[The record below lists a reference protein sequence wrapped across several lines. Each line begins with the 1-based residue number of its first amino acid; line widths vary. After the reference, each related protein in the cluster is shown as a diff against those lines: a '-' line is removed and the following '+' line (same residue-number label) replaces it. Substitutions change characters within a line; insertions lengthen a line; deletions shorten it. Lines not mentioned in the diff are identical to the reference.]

1 VGVRADGQREE
12 AVAKEGSGGEQN
24 RRVVLLYCHRV
35 LRQGE
40 SVGAA
45 ADSSFGLPIQP
56 VAVACGSSVEV
67 SHILKILADGAAAVE
82 VVTCADDCC
91 SSLLGSRR
99 AQRRVEYARQLL
111 GQAGVDP
118 ARVGH
123 TLASDATSAEVLE
136 LAVSRAKA
144 VFSEMPGV
152 PKGEDQ

>member
-1 VGVRADGQREE
+1 
-12 AVAKEGSGGEQN
+12 
-24 RRVVLLYCHRV
+24 
-35 LRQGE
+35 
-40 SVGAA
+40 
-45 ADSSFGLPIQP
+45 
-56 VAVACGSSVEV
+56 
-67 SHILKILADGAAAVE
+67 
-82 VVTCADDCC
+82 
-91 SSLLGSRR
+91 LLGSRR